1 MYIHDTNH
9 HACTCNIHYIIIT
22 LPQCLLFP
30 SDVAYKFTDL
40 RLASEETQTGEEEDA
55 TLEYDYREAER
66 EDTEKEETEEE
77 KEEEATEQGATEQA
91 VTGEC

>member
-1 MYIHDTNH
+1 M
-9 HACTCNIHYIIIT
+9 
-22 LPQCLLFP
+22 
-30 SDVAYKFTDL
+30 AYKFTDL
-40 RLASEETQTGEEEDA
+40 LLASEETQTGEEEDA

-66 EDTEKEETEEE
+66 EDTEKEETE